1 MPLEYASILLG
12 ALAILLG
19 FAPIVPLQLIGV
31 AAGIAGIVASRRA
44 RKADYRKDM
53 PATVGFICSIAG
65 VVVSAVTP
73 LFALIISA
81 AQAAM
86 G

>member
-31 AAGIAGIVASRRA
+31 AAGIAGIVVSRRA

-65 VVVSAVTP
+65 VVVSTVTP
-73 LFALIISA
+73 LFALIIA
-81 AQAAM
+81 VAQAAM

>member
-31 AAGIAGIVASRRA
+31 ASGIAGIVVSRRA

-53 PATVGFICSIAG
+53 PATAGFICSIAG
-65 VVVSAVTP
+65 VVVSGVTP
-73 LFALIISA
+73 LFALIIA
-81 AQAAM
+81 VAQAAM